1 LSPILGIWA
10 SAQQGALVGGSYE
23 SISTTTVG
31 AGGSATVTFSSI
43 PATYTHLQIRGI
55 SRSTNGSNAGIS
67 TYVRFNSDSASN
79 YSYHAL
85 TTYQGAGAAIDV
97 FGGANST
104 FALSAAMPNSGLLSN
119 MFDATVIDILD
130 YANTNKYK
138 TIRSLSGYDINGAT
152 TGYSYLGLF
161 SSNWRSTSAISTI
174 TLSGASNDFA
184 QYSSFAL
191 YGIKGS

>member
-1 LSPILGIWA
+1 MPILGIIA
-10 SAQQGALVGGSYE
+10 SQNYSRTSYE
-23 SISTTTVG
+23 SISTVTVG
-31 AGGSATVTFSSI
+31 GGGAATITFSSI

-79 YSYHAL
+79 YSYHGL
-85 TTYQGAGAAIDV
+85 TTYQGASAAFDV

-104 FALSAAMPNSGLLSN
+104 FALSGTMPNSGLLSN

-138 TIRSLSGYDINGAT
+138 TIRSLSGYDMNGAT
-152 TGYSYLGLF
+152 TGYNYLGLY

-184 QYSSFAL
+184 QYSQFAL
-191 YGIKGS
+191 YGIKGV